1 MIFQTSQGGICIHP
15 LEGNPST
22 TGHLWSHQG
31 SVASAT
37 EERMEELVDEA
48 GVKDRI
54 NRRFNVISRPE
65 FRLGESLPK
74 AVKIYFQRKGW
85 WNNT

>member
-1 MIFQTSQGGICIHP
+1 
-15 LEGNPST
+15 
-22 TGHLWSHQG
+22 
-31 SVASAT
+31 
-37 EERMEELVDEA
+37 MEELVDEA

-85 WNNT
+85 